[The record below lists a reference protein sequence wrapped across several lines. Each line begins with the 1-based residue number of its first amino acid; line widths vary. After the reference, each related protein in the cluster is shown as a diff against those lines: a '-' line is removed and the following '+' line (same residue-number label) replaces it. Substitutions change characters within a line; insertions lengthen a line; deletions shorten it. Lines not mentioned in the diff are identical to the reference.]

1 MPYDKKISRSDPGFI
16 VLVFDDSKSEA
27 DNLPGTSDPKY
38 KWVERYGGIILK
50 ECLVRSTELKN
61 DRAEIKPRY
70 FFSIIRYGSQ
80 PQIWGSGEMDI
91 KAVVE
96 KYANDGNSFGLGGY
110 LLGTDAKAAFKNA
123 YEYLSRALLQERF
136 KRSFPPMVLHLTD
149 GESQTDAS
157 YEADQIKQLS
167 TEDGNVLVVNAY
179 IGTQTSLN
187 YKGPEDFPGYT
198 DVSEAGPSEDNVRLF
213 NMSSET
219 PQCIRQNLIDD
230 GIFPNLREGS
240 RLFFDVR
247 TKEMLK
253 HVIQVVGSI
262 GSRANQTER

>member
-1 MPYDKKISRSDPGFI
+1 MSYDKKISRADPGLI
-16 VLVFDDSKSEA
+16 VKVLDDSASMA

-50 ECLVRSTELKN
+50 ECLVRSTEFKN

-70 FFSIIRYGSQ
+70 FLNVIRYGSQ
-80 PQIWGSGEMDI
+80 PQTWGSGEMDI
-91 KAVVE
+91 KTVVE
-96 KYANDGNSFGLGGY
+96 KYTNDGNSFGLGGH
-110 LLGTDAKAAFKNA
+110 LSGTDAEAAFRSV
-123 YEYLSRALLQERF
+123 YEYLSQAFLQERF

-157 YEADQIKQLS
+157 YEADQIRQLS

-198 DVSEAGPSEDNVRLF
+198 DVLEAGPSEDNVRLF

-230 GIFPNLREGS
+230 GIFPNLREKS

-253 HVIQVVGSI
+253 HVIQVVGSM
-262 GSRANQTER
+262 GSRANRIER